1 MKDKTF
7 VVVDAMAMAY
17 KAYYAFINRPLK
29 TKTGEPTS
37 AVFGFVNQLLKVLED
52 HKPDYIAVATDSKEK
67 TFRHDK
73 YEAYKASPTHP
84 EAIDNGALKVN

>member
-29 TKTGEPTS
+29 TKTGELHQQ
-37 AVFGFVNQLLKVLED
+37 FLGFVNQLLKVLED
-52 HKPDYIAVATDSKEK
+52 HNLIT
-67 TFRHDK
+67 
-73 YEAYKASPTHP
+73 
-84 EAIDNGALKVN
+84 